1 MTINITLPEASSKFL
16 ELIQQ
21 IKTGEEVL
29 ISEAGIIIARIS
41 PVSNSQLPR
50 VPGQDKGR
58 VIISPDFN
66 DPLPSDILDSFLNP
80 SEPQLSSV

>member
-1 MTINITLPEASSKFL
+1 MTINITLPEANSKFL
-16 ELIQQ
+16 ELIEQ

-41 PVSNSQLPR
+41 PIYNVKIPR
-50 VPGQDKGR
+50 VPGQDKGL

-66 DPLPSDILDSFLNP
+66 DPLSIVQDDVNVIW
-80 SEPQLSSV
+80 

>member
-1 MTINITLPEASSKFL
+1 MTINITLPEANSKFL
-16 ELIQQ
+16 ELIEQ

-41 PVSNSQLPR
+41 PMSNVRILR
-50 VPGQDKGR
+50 VPGQDKGS

-66 DPLPSDILDSFLNP
+66 DPLPSDILDGFLNP
-80 SEPQLSSV
+80 AEPQL